1 MSRILKAIIFDFN
14 GVIVNDEPLHL
25 ELIRQVLQGEG
36 ISISGEQCRAHCL
49 GVPDFAGFQSV
60 LTEQGRAVETA
71 YVNQLIARKAARYLQ
86 AIRERD
92 LLFPGV
98 HELVQR
104 LAGQFPLAVVS
115 GALRQ
120 EVEFVLARGG
130 LRDAF
135 RVIVTAEDVRQGKPH
150 PEGFLK
156 GLNLLAQ
163 AGTIKPHECM
173 VLEDSVAG
181 VAAAKRAG
189 MFCVAVTNS
198 YPATALQLADV
209 IVSDLSSFDPTTV
222 FADSAPLTAP

>member
-1 MSRILKAIIFDFN
+1 MGRLAATPPARGD
-14 GVIVNDEPLHL
+14 
-25 ELIRQVLQGEG
+25 QVEAEY
-36 ISISGEQCRAHCL
+36 IH
-49 GVPDFAGFQSV
+49 
-60 LTEQGRAVETA
+60 
-71 YVNQLIARKAARYLQ
+71 QLIARKAARYLQ
-86 AIRERD
+86 TIRERD

-98 HELVQR
+98 RELVQR
-104 LAGQFPLAVVS
+104 LAGQFPLALVS

-130 LRDAF
+130 LREAF

-209 IVSDLSSFDPTTV
+209 IVCGSKFLPDF
-222 FADSAPLTAP
+222 FAAAASCALTASVPGKAFNAPCQSLQSRRCLHDQ